1 MGRNFSLKFRVNHL
15 RWSLL
20 SWGAT
25 AAAAAV
31 LARAQDGAVTLSIAQ
46 GRQSGLA
53 GCDAISRAG
62 NPSLGLCADI
72 ARVCANLLP
81 RRLRARGQS
90 VRDHG
95 SAVDQMHSRRLR
107 REFSKAVGW
116 GLWPYAKPRKGACPL
131 RPAQYLRGPT
141 SDPPAV
147 PIDESDQST
156 GRRGDQ

>member
-15 RWSLL
+15 RRGPL
-20 SWGAT
+20 SPLRVQHPPQRPSCALRKT
-25 AAAAAV
+25 N
-31 LARAQDGAVTLSIAQ
+31 AQ
-46 GRQSGLA
+46 GRQSGMA
-53 GCDAISRAG
+53 GCDAISQPG
-62 NPSLGLCADI
+62 NPSLGIWADI

-107 REFSKAVGW
+107 REFSKPVGW
-116 GLWPYAKPRKGACPL
+116 FLWPYAEHRKGARPL
-131 RPAQYLRGPT
+131 RTAQYLRGPT
-141 SDPPAV
+141 SDSPAV